1 LPATLEVDISQMNIA
16 QPSGVQGDNAQS
28 SMTQTLIV
36 STDTITVTVT
46 LPRFVIDSGQ
56 EVNITVTPKSQRVAE
71 PRTNMRETLTP
82 PNSPCHRV
90 PRFNLSGLAT
100 VTNNHSEVGEDPFI
114 DNFIHDGSG
123 GCLHVCEGGR
133 DIRSVSDSVTG
144 ITQAASDDDSPKPVY
159 PLPQGHDNATQHI
172 NQPRRNGM
180 RYYVITKGRKIG
192 VFFDSWYV
200 ECIQYQHSQ
209 TDPAYVRNHIQPLA
223 LLGQGGVCTKQDS
236 FTEAKRIWDTTKSND
251 KQLLD

>member
-1 LPATLEVDISQMNIA
+1 MVSAVKDEALPTTLEPNVSQMNIA

-28 SMTQTLIV
+28 STTQTSIV

-82 PNSPCHRV
+82 PNSPRHRV
-90 PRFNLSGLAT
+90 PRFNLPGLAT
-100 VTNNHSEVGEDPFI
+100 VTNNHSEVGDDPFI
-114 DNFIHDGSG
+114 DNFTHDGSRG
-123 GCLHVCEGGR
+123 SLHVREGGR
-133 DIRSVSDSVTG
+133 DIRSDSDSATGVTH
-144 ITQAASDDDSPKPVY
+144 AASDDDSPMPVY
-159 PLPQGHDNATQHI
+159 PLPRGRDNATQHI

-180 RYYVITKGRKIG
+180 RYYVITKGRKLG
-192 VFFDSWYV
+192 VFYDSWN
-200 ECIQYQHSQ
+200 
-209 TDPAYVRNHIQPLA
+209 RIQPLA

-236 FTEAKRIWDTTKSND
+236 FTEAKRIWDLTKSND
-251 KQLLD
+251 KQVLD